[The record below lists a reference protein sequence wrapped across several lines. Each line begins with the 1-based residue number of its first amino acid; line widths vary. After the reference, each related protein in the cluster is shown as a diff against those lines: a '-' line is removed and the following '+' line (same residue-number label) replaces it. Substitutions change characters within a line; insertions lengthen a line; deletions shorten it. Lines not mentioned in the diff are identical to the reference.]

1 MKRFHNNK
9 MQQTVHKK
17 DSFQSWVICLVC
29 LFVNVIVGGIGS
41 AFQILKPTLEEYF
54 NENPSL
60 ISFIGSLN
68 MGMWFILDFA
78 AAWLFL
84 KFGIRTTYMVGSL
97 IATISVIASTFSPNA
112 QIMVLLYGF
121 FAGTG
126 LACIE
131 LMAVIA
137 CDTSFEKRRAMASS
151 IARGGIGIGAF
162 ILPPTVNFLL
172 SHYGWQQVLY
182 TYSVLFF
189 VPFCAG
195 FLTIIWN
202 YIVKRNDKP
211 TNEEKYVLM
220 DKTNTN
226 KNLKTYHSSSVTH
239 LRDLNLDLVNESLQY
254 SHHNKESPG
263 VSDDIAMLMNSE
275 KSFKP
280 RECSF
285 CNESFDTCDECIQHE
300 FQSFAENKKYNRIQ
314 KIKEDNKQDNVV
326 SESLAQRCLE
336 HIKSTILWNPVFLL
350 IMLGKFF
357 GAVSYFTVTILFASL
372 LLEKGFTLT
381 EASNVAS
388 VVGIV
393 GIVGSIVFG
402 IITDRTKVDA
412 LSMSCLTMIL
422 TSLTTISIAFTDQ
435 YELLWLF
442 SICNGFVRNTFMSLG
457 SVLMFDILP
466 YEQYPL
472 GLAYSG
478 VFQGIGTIA
487 GPPFAGYFYT
497 TTKSYT
503 TSFCIASVSAL
514 LCGTLFTIA
523 NILNRRKTKEM
534 NT

>member
-1 MKRFHNNK
+1 
-9 MQQTVHKK
+9 MQNTVDKK
-17 DSFQSWVICLVC
+17 DSFQSWAICLIC

-41 AFQILKPTLEEYF
+41 AFQILTPALEEYF

-60 ISFIGSLN
+60 TSFVGSLN
-68 MGMWFILDFA
+68 MGMWFILDPA

-121 FAGTG
+121 FTGTG

-151 IARGGIGIGAF
+151 IARGGIGVGAF
-162 ILPPTVNFLL
+162 ILPPTVNFIL
-172 SHYGWQQVLY
+172 SHYGWQEVLY
-182 TYSVLFF
+182 TYSILFF

-195 FLTIIWN
+195 LLTIFWN
-202 YIVKRNDKP
+202 CFVKRNDTP
-211 TNEEKYVLM
+211 TNEEKYILM
-220 DKTNTN
+220 DKTNSN
-226 KNLKTYHSSSVTH
+226 KNLKIYQSNSVTH
-239 LRDLNLDLVNESLQY
+239 RRALNLDLVNESHQH
-254 SHHNKESPG
+254 SFHNKESPG
-263 VSDDIAMLMNSE
+263 VSEDIAMLMNFE
-275 KSFKP
+275 KSSSP
-280 RECSF
+280 RKCTF
-285 CNESFDTCDECIQHE
+285 CNDSCDTCDECIQNE
-300 FQSFAENKKYNRIQ
+300 FQSFAEVKQYNRNK
-314 KIKEDNKQDNVV
+314 KIKEDITQENMV
-326 SESLAQRCLE
+326 SESVTQRCLQY
-336 HIKSTILWNPVFLL
+336 IKSTLLWNPVFLL
-350 IMLGKFF
+350 IMIGKFF

-402 IITDRTKVDA
+402 IITDRTKLDA
-412 LSMSCLTMIL
+412 LTMSCLTMVLMCL
-422 TSLTTISIAFTDQ
+422 TIISITFTDQ
-435 YELLWLF
+435 HELLWLF

-472 GLAYSG
+472 GVAYSG

-497 TTKSYT
+497 TTQSYT
-503 TSFCIASVSAL
+503 ISFCIASISAL
-514 LCGTLFTIA
+514 LCGMLFTFA
-523 NILNRRKTKEM
+523 NILNRRKTKKM
-534 NT
+534 NA